1 MNKVLLGL
9 MVVAMVAAVHA
20 ADPANKIQGDLEIT
34 GTLTLGTALSTP
46 TVSGSTVVKSGT
58 YSTMVSDQTDTK
70 IDMVQHGIKTVV
82 IGAAVTNTFSPVF
95 IETPTVIYQYVDST
109 IPATNVLTVAS
120 NSFIVAAAQTNVR
133 WIAVGRVK

>member
-1 MNKVLLGL
+1 MKKVLLGL
-9 MVVAMVAAVHA
+9 MVVAMVMAVHA
-20 ADPANKIQGDLEIT
+20 ADPANKIEGDVEIT
-34 GTLTLGTALSTP
+34 GTLTVGGVKQGGYTP
-46 TVSGSTVVKSGT
+46 VA
-58 YSTMVSDQTDTK
+58 SDNADTK
-70 IDMVQHGIKTVV
+70 VDMVQHGIKTVV